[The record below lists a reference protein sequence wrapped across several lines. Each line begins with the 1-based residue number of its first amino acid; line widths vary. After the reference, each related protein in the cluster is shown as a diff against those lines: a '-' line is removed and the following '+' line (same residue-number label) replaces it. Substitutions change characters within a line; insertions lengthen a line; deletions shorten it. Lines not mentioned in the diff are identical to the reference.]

1 MKHILTLSL
10 CFLALSLSAQVDCP
24 NTYDG
29 NGDGNVNINDL
40 LDLLAVFGDSDTD
53 GDGVWDSID
62 ECIDT
67 AACNYM
73 ANPSE
78 PCAIIDYLG
87 VCGGGC
93 TGDGDSDGI
102 CDNEDDCVGELDEC
116 GVCNGPGPTE
126 ITIESITIIYDSV
139 YAESIQ
145 EWLIFELTQDTT
157 FVYLCY
163 VIGCM
168 DQGACNYNPEAIEN
182 DLSCE
187 YETCAGCW
195 DFDGGACNYD
205 PTTQIQDD
213 SLCEYESCAGC
224 YDPEAC
230 NYDPDLVVF
239 NYQGLMLC
247 EYESCSGCIQLEAC
261 NYNASATACV
271 IGNQQGGFNGYHI
284 ETEFEYF
291 NGVSACCE
299 FESCYILGCTDPE
312 GCHFCLEATYQLP
325 YEYCGYYQCGFDC
338 TYYNDDLNEDFT
350 VGFFGGAGCWLNPNA
365 IFLPE
370 VSPSNVG
377 DSLVPHYY
385 VYGYEGTDTTEAK
398 QTDNY
403 QNLGVLYNYAAVI
416 SGGICPSGSHVA
428 TDRDWMRLERYEGM
442 EQDVAFEFGFR
453 EGDISILDSTGIR
466 NHDGYFSGLA
476 LETQYWSIN
485 DEGIPIKRALYADSP
500 NFVERSITDK
510 EIGLAVRCVRS
521 SEGMHTNF
529 CED

>member
-1 MKHILTLSL
+1 MRYLLTSLLSVLTLSL
-10 CFLALSLSAQVDCP
+10 TAQVDCP

-29 NGDGNVNINDL
+29 NGDGNVSINDL
-40 LDLLAVFGDSDTD
+40 LDLLAVFGDSDSD
-53 GDGVWDSID
+53 GDGVWDSVD

-78 PCAIIDYLG
+78 PCAVIDYLG

-139 YAESIQ
+139 FAESIQ

-224 YDPEAC
+224 WDPVAC
-230 NYDPDLVVF
+230 NYVNDNWGNMV
-239 NYQGLMLC
+239 GLALC
-247 EYESCSGCIQLEAC
+247 DYESCSGCMDPLAC
-261 NYNASATACV
+261 NYDPLAVGCIILSDQGWINGYEIEDEWILFGSQSYSECCDYSCHV
-271 IGNQQGGFNGYHI
+271 IG
-284 ETEFEYF
+284 
-291 NGVSACCE
+291 
-299 FESCYILGCTDPE
+299 CTNPNDCSYGPV
-312 GCHFCLEATYQLP
+312 EATYEPPWAMCSTTLQCMGCANYNNYELGGYEQGYNVSGYGPNCWFNKNAP
-325 YEYCGYYQCGFDC
+325 Y
-338 TYYNDDLNEDFT
+338 
-350 VGFFGGAGCWLNPNA
+350 
-365 IFLPE
+365 LPE

-403 QNLGVLYNYAAVI
+403 QNLGVLYNFAAVI
-416 SGGICPSGSHVA
+416 NGGICPSGSHVA
-428 TDRDWMRLERYEGM
+428 TDIDWMKLERHQGM
-442 EQDVAFEFGFR
+442 EQEVVFDYGLRQGEVSF
-453 EGDISILDSTGIR
+453 IDSTGYR
-466 NHDGYFSGLA
+466 NLSGTFVNLNNIA
-476 LETQYWSIN
+476 QYWSI
-485 DEGIPIKRALYADSP
+485 DEEGTPITRTFYTDLPYMI
-500 NFVERSITDK
+500 ERTIGDK
-510 EIGLAVRCVRS
+510 ELGLAVRCVKS
-521 SEGMHTNF
+521 ISYNYY
-529 CED
+529 D

>member
-1 MKHILTLSL
+1 MKLFFTISL
-10 CFLALSLSAQVDCP
+10 CFLALSLSAQEDCP

-78 PCAIIDYLG
+78 PCAVIDYLG

-168 DQGACNYNPEAIEN
+168 DQGACNYNPEAIED

-195 DFDGGACNYD
+195 DEYACNYD
-205 PTTQIQDD
+205 PNTQIQDD
-213 SLCEYESCAGC
+213 SLCEYVSCAGC
-224 YDPEAC
+224 WDPVAC
-230 NYDPDLVVF
+230 NYDPSIEVYN
-239 NYQGLMLC
+239 NYGGSLC
-247 EYESCSGCIQLEAC
+247 DYESCSGCVDPMAC
-261 NYNASATACV
+261 NYDPLASYCIIESNTPCYTCSYETFNWYSIEDWPYNSTNSYLSSECCDFSCQSLGCIDPTGCLYNFYATLQPPDVPCNSTLTCMMCSNYNLYELGGMGSQTGYYTIRYGPNCWFNKNAS
-271 IGNQQGGFNGYHI
+271 Y
-284 ETEFEYF
+284 
-291 NGVSACCE
+291 
-299 FESCYILGCTDPE
+299 
-312 GCHFCLEATYQLP
+312 
-325 YEYCGYYQCGFDC
+325 
-338 TYYNDDLNEDFT
+338 
-350 VGFFGGAGCWLNPNA
+350 
-365 IFLPE
+365 LPE
-370 VSPSNVG
+370 VSPSNIG

-385 VYGYEGTDTTEAK
+385 VYGYEGIDTTEAK

-428 TDRDWMRLERYEGM
+428 TDIDWMMLERYEGM
-442 EQDVAFEFGFR
+442 EQEAVFDFGFR
-453 EGDISILDSTGIR
+453 EGYIFNETTGIR
-466 NHDGYFSGLA
+466 SKDGYFSGLD
-476 LETQYWSIN
+476 LETHYWSIN
-485 DEGIPIKRALYADSP
+485 SAGIPIKRALYSDLP
-500 NFVERSITDK
+500 DLVERAIIDK
-510 EIGLAVRCVRS
+510 EEGLAVWCV
-521 SEGMHTNF
+521 H
-529 CED
+529 